1 MIFLTM
7 SWIVL
12 AMLGGV
18 IEGAFLGTGAGT
30 EQGVL
35 NTLASSPIM
44 TSTSIWGKIAG
55 VFTDGA
61 FWGALAKMF
70 TFDFAMFEGGTEIF
84 RWIFFLPIAISIGV
98 SLILAFVRGV
108 GSS

>member
-1 MIFLTM
+1 
-7 SWIVL
+7 
-12 AMLGGV
+12 MLGGV

-35 NTLASSPIM
+35 NTLMSSKVM
-44 TSTSIWGKIAG
+44 TSTSIWGKMAA
-55 VFTDGA
+55 VFTELD
-61 FWGALAKMF
+61 FWEATLKMF

-98 SLILAFVRGV
+98 SLILAFVRGI